1 MIIRKNM
8 DTKNIIKEQLKNNK
22 IILYLKGTPDAP
34 MCGYSAQVVQILKKL
49 NIEYNFIDVLQ
60 NTKIREEIKIYSNWP
75 TFPQLY
81 VNEKLIGGADIISEL
96 YEKNLLKKAINTE
109 KEI

>member
-1 MIIRKNM
+1 MNTI
-8 DTKNIIKEQLKNNK
+8 DIIKDQIKNNK
-22 IILYLKGTPDAP
+22 IILYMKGTPDEP

-49 NIEYNFIDVLQ
+49 NINYKFINIL
-60 NTKIREEIKIYSNWP
+60 KYPEIRKELPIYSNWP

-81 VNEKLIGGADIISEL
+81 VEGKLIGGCDIVLEL
-96 YEKNLLKKAINTE
+96 YENNSLNNILKNAE